1 MQNFWRS
8 FMTIN
13 ELLEF
18 IKFDSRVEKQTY
30 NKFQKKDFSSLQ
42 AEGVTDL
49 INKMDKYQIALLAD
63 EVGMGKTFQALAVI
77 ANQFR
82 IKQDS
87 KVLVI
92 TPRKEVLNQWK
103 NEEYSEFY
111 NNHFVLNEKTLPPP
125 LINQKGKP
133 RDKTEDIV
141 ELYNFSDGLIL
152 DSNNKIVF
160 AKSTSFSTE
169 ENLEEREKKL
179 IEDIKKFDLIV
190 VDEAHKFR
198 NYYEDFIDE
207 ASLIVRTANMLFS
220 NIKENAKVLLLTA
233 TPRHSRKGDLS
244 RIVKLFGLK
253 SILDKSEEELMN
265 EIMVRRLRVMSNGQN
280 KYTYRNECDSK
291 ISLTDENTSDFKNE
305 LFFAMLQREYAKD
318 ESSRDLTKSR
328 HLLDFLEGTNYSEDY
343 IGFEEID
350 RGLEKRVIK
359 KYRDVYGEVP
369 SNKKYKSLL
378 DILHKTDEESEI
390 FNYEKSLVFVRRTA
404 SAYEITRQF
413 IEKFD
418 KVAWKMIDDA
428 LDINVSIKLPK
439 SRKEFEQLI
448 QNKLNVNLDEEI
460 DQILNCNENWEDQK
474 VIDYVERYRQNP
486 DNIPSGK
493 SYITTNSA
501 KKLIL
506 SEYFEQDESFSLG
519 KFLDFIS
526 NKSENKIIEEIEK
539 TPKSVV
545 LNFFKKKK
553 GESSTD
559 ASRFLQRFSNPKS
572 PFAKFFEVDFKEIL
586 NHRDYDESKYKLVKS
601 AVLHASVGLIEL
613 YCCYLEAKA
622 KYEKFVDIVKKREEK
637 RQLSF
642 TIQVREFLEHFDK
655 FEKYLKFNINNMTNE
670 KEEDRVIEYN
680 HEIFYGAQPSFPYVG
695 STKNETVIS
704 RFNSPF
710 FPILLCGTSTLQEGV
725 NLHLFCNKV
734 YHFGSAHTMGDDEQ
748 RVGRVDRLMGKMDR
762 ELQDYSNDKKPTLDI
777 HYPYLESTY
786 DEFNLKKM
794 LCSKRS
800 TEKLIDKATE
810 IITEESN
817 IECTKNIKDLL
828 HKPNNFNETLVKR

>member
-1 MQNFWRS
+1 MIIR
-8 FMTIN
+8 

-18 IKFDSRVEKQTY
+18 IKFDSRVKKQTY
-30 NKFQKKDFSSLQ
+30 TESQKRDFASLQ

-82 IKQDS
+82 IKEKS

-111 NNHFVLNEKTLPPP
+111 NNHFVSKEKTLPFPV
-125 LINQKGKP
+125 INQKGKP
-133 RDKTEDIV
+133 QNIKKEIV
-141 ELYNFSDGLIL
+141 ELYNFRNGLIL
-152 DSNNKIVF
+152 DDNNKIVF
-160 AKSTSFSTE
+160 AKSTSFSTG
-169 ENLEEREKKL
+169 ENLTERKEKLLKN
-179 IEDIKKFDLIV
+179 IKEFDLIV
-190 VDEAHKFR
+190 IDEAHKFR
-198 NYYEDFIDE
+198 NYNDGSIDDS
-207 ASLIVRTANMLFS
+207 SLIVKTANMLFS
-220 NIKENAKVLLLTA
+220 NIKENTKILLLTA
-233 TPRHSRKGDLS
+233 TPRHSKKGDLS
-244 RIVKLFGLK
+244 RIVNLFGLS
-253 SILDKSEEELMN
+253 SIQNKSEEELMN
-265 EIMVRRLRVMSNGQN
+265 QIMVRRLRVMSNGQN
-280 KYTYRNECDSK
+280 KYTYRNECASK
-291 ISLTDENTSDFKNE
+291 ISLTDTNTSDFKNE

-318 ESSRDLTKSR
+318 ESSKDLTKSR
-328 HLLDFLEGTNYSEDY
+328 YLLDFLEGTNYSEDY
-343 IGFEEID
+343 
-350 RGLEKRVIK
+350 LEKEEFDISLEKIVIE
-359 KYRDVYGEVP
+359 KYRDIYNEVP

-378 DILHKTDEESEI
+378 DMLHKKDETTVGYPD
-390 FNYEKSLVFVRRTA
+390 NEKSLVFVRRTA

-413 IEKFD
+413 IENFD
-418 KVAWKMIDDA
+418 KAAWEMIDNV
-428 LDINVSIKLPK
+428 LDIKTTIKMPK
-439 SRKEFEQLI
+439 SRTEFEQLI
-448 QNKLNVNLDEEI
+448 QNKLNINLDEKI
-460 DQILNCNENWEDQK
+460 DQILNSDKNWEDQK
-474 VIDYVERYRQNP
+474 VIDYVERYRKNP
-486 DNIPSGK
+486 DNIPLDQSH
-493 SYITTNSA
+493 ITTNSA

-506 SEYFEQDESFSLG
+506 SEYFEQDEVFSLK

-526 NKSENKIIEEIEK
+526 NKLENKAIEEIEK

-545 LNFFKKKK
+545 LDLFKKKK
-553 GESSTD
+553 GVPSTD
-559 ASRFLQRFSNPKS
+559 ASRFLQKFTS
-572 PFAKFFEVDFKEIL
+572 PNSLYSKFFEYDFRDIL
-586 NHRDYDESKYKLVKS
+586 NHIDYNESKYKLIKS
-601 AVLHASVGLIEL
+601 AILHASIGLVEL
-613 YCCYLEAKA
+613 YCCYLEAKT
-622 KYEKFVDIVKKREEK
+622 KYERFVEIVKRKEEK
-637 RQLSF
+637 KQLSF

-655 FEKYLKFNINNMTNE
+655 FEKYLKFNINNMNSE
-670 KEEDRVIEYN
+670 KEEDKVLEYN

-762 ELQDYSNDKKPTLDI
+762 ELQNYSNGRNPTLDI
-777 HYPYLESTY
+777 YYPYLESTY

-810 IITEESN
+810 IIVEESN
-817 IECTKNIKDLL
+817 IECTKSIEELL
-828 HKPNNFNETLVKR
+828 HKPNILLKYGND